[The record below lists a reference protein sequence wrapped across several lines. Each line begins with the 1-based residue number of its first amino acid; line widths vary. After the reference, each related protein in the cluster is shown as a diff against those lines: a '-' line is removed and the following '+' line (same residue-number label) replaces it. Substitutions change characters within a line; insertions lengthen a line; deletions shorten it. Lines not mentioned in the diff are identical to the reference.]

1 MESFF
6 RRLFESS
13 PHPYLVL
20 RPDAAFTIEA
30 VNDRYLSATGTRRE
44 QIVGRGL
51 FDVFPDDPADPTAT
65 GVGDLRLSLQRVL
78 ADGVQDIM
86 GVQKYDIP
94 CPDGEGFEER
104 YWSPVNTPVRGETGG
119 IDHIIHHVED
129 VTEFIRSERRASVET
144 AQTIE
149 RVQAQ
154 ADRMQAEV
162 LRRASEVKEAN
173 RQLLATRD
181 ELAHLN
187 ERLTELDRA
196 KTQFFSNISHEFRT
210 PLTLMLGPLEDALGD
225 GGLAGAQRKR
235 VEVARR
241 NALRLLKLV
250 NSLLDFARVEAGR
263 AQASFEPLDLA
274 LATREFAGHFQSACD
289 RAGLRLMVDCSSLP
303 EAVFVDRNAWETIVL
318 NLLSNAFKFTRDGE
332 IVVRLRAADGSVTLT
347 VSDTG
352 SGIPA
357 HELPRLFERFHRVE
371 GTQGRSYEG
380 TGIGLALVRELV
392 GLHGGTIRV
401 DSILGEGSRFH
412 VTLPLGHAHL
422 PADRLRLSPLAPA
435 DPSRADAFAAE
446 VEQWLSD
453 GGDTDGSDAGAD
465 DGVKGAAGHGA
476 VPGPA
481 RPERPLVLLA
491 DDNADMRGYVRR
503 ILTASG
509 YQVVATGDGEEALA
523 AARNRVPDLV
533 LSDVMMP
540 TLGGFGLLQ
549 ALRADP
555 RTGNVPVILLSARAG
570 EEARVEGLTAGA
582 DDYLVKPFG
591 ARELVARVG
600 GSLQLARMREE
611 KAAAERR
618 IVERALDLSEDRLH
632 LALDSAGMGMWDW
645 DIVTGELTWSSICKA
660 IFGKSADTAMSY
672 PVFLDSLHPE
682 DRDAVDDLCR
692 RCLDPAVRAP
702 YDTHYRV
709 VWPDGSVHWVLAR
722 GKVWFESER
731 PLRFT
736 GTAVDMTEQKEAE
749 RHLRVLVD
757 ELSHRVKNTLAVI
770 QSLAEQTFRAGSDV
784 TGIRQALTGR
794 LQALADAHTL
804 LTLSNWESVDLE
816 ILAGRVAGPL
826 ATKDDGRFTMLGPP
840 ASLTTKASLAFAL
853 VLHELCTNAAK
864 YGAWSVAGG
873 NVALAWH
880 ISGDNIVLDWTES
893 VPTLVTPPARFGF
906 GTRLIRQAV
915 EYDLDGEVAR
925 DFRTEGLRCV
935 VTVPAYRA
943 LVSSA
948 RPSN

>member
-6 RRLFESS
+6 RRLFEAS

-20 RPDAAFTIEA
+20 RPDDAFTIEA
-30 VNDRYLSATGTRRE
+30 VNDRYLAATGTKRE
-44 QIVGRGL
+44 EIVGRGL
-51 FDVFPDDPADPTAT
+51 FEVFPDDPADPTAT
-65 GVGDLRLSLQRVL
+65 GVGDLRMSLLRVL
-78 ADGVQDIM
+78 ADGVQDVM

-94 CPDGEGFEER
+94 RPDGQGFEER
-104 YWSPVNTPVRGETGG
+104 YWSPVNTPVMGAAGG

-129 VTEFIRSERRASVET
+129 VTEFILSEQRASAET

-173 RQLLATRD
+173 RQLMATRD
-181 ELAHLN
+181 ELACLN

-225 GGLAGAQRKR
+225 DAATGLAGTQRKR
-235 VEVARR
+235 LEIARR

-250 NSLLDFARVEAGR
+250 NSLLDFARLEAGR
-263 AQASFEPLDLA
+263 AQVSFAPVDLA
-274 LATREFAGHFQSACD
+274 RATREVAGHFQSACD
-289 RAGLRLMVDCSSLP
+289 RVGLRLVVDCSPLP
-303 EAVFVDRNAWETIVL
+303 EAVFVDRDAWETIVL

-332 IVVRLRAADGSVTLT
+332 IVVRLSAADGSATLT

-371 GTQGRSYEG
+371 GAPGRSYEG

-401 DSILGEGSRFH
+401 DSVLSEGSRFH

-422 PADRLRLSPLAPA
+422 PADRLRLSPLSPA

-446 VEQWLSD
+446 VERWLSD
-453 GGDTDGSDAGAD
+453 GGDAGAD
-465 DGVKGAAGHGA
+465 GEAGRGT
-476 VPGPA
+476 VSDPA
-481 RPERPLVLLA
+481 EPERPLVLLA

-509 YQVVATGDGEEALA
+509 YRVVATGDGEEALA
-523 AARNRVPDLV
+523 AARNHVPDLV

-540 TLGGFGLLQ
+540 TLDGFGLLR

-645 DIVTGELTWSSICKA
+645 DIVTGELTWSAICKA

-672 PVFLDSLHPE
+672 PIFLDSLHPE
-682 DRDAVDDLCR
+682 DREAVDDLCH

-722 GKVWFESER
+722 GKVWFEGER
-731 PLRFT
+731 PLRFI
-736 GTAVDMTEQKEAE
+736 GTTVDVTEQKEAE
-749 RHLRVLVD
+749 HHLRVLVD

-770 QSLAEQTFRAGSDV
+770 QSLAEQTFRAGGDV
-784 TGIRQALTGR
+784 TEIRRALAGR

-804 LTLSNWESVDLE
+804 LTQSSWESVDLAT
-816 ILAGRVAGPL
+816 LAERVAGPL
-826 ATKDDGRFTMLGPP
+826 ATAGDGRLTMLGPP
-840 ASLTTKASLAFAL
+840 VSLTAKASLSFAL

-864 YGAWSVAGG
+864 YGAWSAVGG
-873 NVALAWH
+873 SVALAWR
-880 ISGDNIVLDWTES
+880 IAGDNVVLDWTES
-893 VPTLVTPPARFGF
+893 VATAVIPPVRLGF
-906 GTRLIRQAV
+906 GIRLIRQAV
-915 EYDLDGEVAR
+915 EYDLDGEVTR
-925 DFRTEGLRCV
+925 DFRADGLRCV

-943 LVSSA
+943 LASSA
-948 RPSN
+948 RSSN

>member
-20 RPDAAFTIEA
+20 RPDDAFTIEA
-30 VNDRYLSATGTRRE
+30 VNDRYLAATGTKRE

-51 FDVFPDDPADPTAT
+51 FEVFPDDPTDPTAT
-65 GVGDLRLSLQRVL
+65 GVGDLRMSLQRVL

-94 CPDGEGFEER
+94 CPDCEGFEER
-104 YWSPVNTPVRGETGG
+104 YWSPVNTPVMGSAGG

-129 VTEFIRSERRASVET
+129 VTEFILSERRASAKS

-149 RVQAQ
+149 RVQEQ

-173 RQLLATRD
+173 RQLIATRD
-181 ELAHLN
+181 ELARLN

-225 GGLAGAQRKR
+225 DAATGLAGAQRKR
-235 VEVARR
+235 LEIARR
-241 NALRLLKLV
+241 NAMRLLKLV

-263 AQASFEPLDLA
+263 AQVSFGPVDLA
-274 LATREFAGHFQSACD
+274 LATRELAGHYQSACD
-289 RAGLRLMVDCSSLP
+289 RAGLRLVVDCPPLP
-303 EAVFVDRNAWETIVL
+303 EAVFVDRDAWETIIL
-318 NLLSNAFKFTRDGE
+318 NLLSNAFKFTRAGE
-332 IVVRLRAADGSVTLT
+332 IVVRLRAANGSATLT

-371 GTQGRSYEG
+371 GASGRSFEG

-392 GLHGGTIRV
+392 ELHGGTIQA
-401 DSILGEGSRFH
+401 DSILGKGSRFH
-412 VTLPLGHAHL
+412 VTLPLGHTHL
-422 PADRLRLSPLAPA
+422 PADRLRLSPLVPA
-435 DPSRADAFAAE
+435 GPSRADAFAAE
-446 VEQWLSD
+446 VERWLSD
-453 GGDTDGSDAGAD
+453 GGDVGAD
-465 DGVKGAAGHGA
+465 GEAGHGA
-476 VPGPA
+476 ASDPT
-481 RPERPLVLLA
+481 RPEGPLVLLA

-523 AARNRVPDLV
+523 AARNRIPDLV

-540 TLGGFGLLQ
+540 TLDGFGLLR
-549 ALRADP
+549 ALRGDP

-570 EEARVEGLTAGA
+570 EEARVEGLTAGV

-645 DIVTGELTWSSICKA
+645 DIVSDKLTWSAICKE
-660 IFGKSADTAMSY
+660 IFGKTADTAMSY
-672 PVFLDSLHPE
+672 PIFLDSLHPE
-682 DRDAVDDLCR
+682 DRNAVDDLCR

-722 GKVWFESER
+722 GKVWFEGER

-736 GTAVDMTEQKEAE
+736 GTAVDVTEQKEAE

-784 TGIRQALTGR
+784 TRIRQALAGR

-804 LTLSNWESVDLE
+804 LTLSKWESVDLE
-816 ILAGRVAGPL
+816 ALAERVAAPL
-826 ATKDDGRFTMLGPP
+826 ATKGDSRFTIVGPP
-840 ASLTTKASLAFAL
+840 VSLPAKASLSFAL

-864 YGAWSVAGG
+864 YGAWSAAGG
-873 NVALAWH
+873 NVALAWR

-893 VPTLVTPPARFGF
+893 AVTAVTPPAQLGF
-906 GTRLIRQAV
+906 GTRLIRQVV
-915 EYDLDGEVAR
+915 EYDLDGEVTR
-925 DFRTEGLRCV
+925 DFRMDGLRCV

-943 LVSSA
+943 LASSA
-948 RPSN
+948 RSSN